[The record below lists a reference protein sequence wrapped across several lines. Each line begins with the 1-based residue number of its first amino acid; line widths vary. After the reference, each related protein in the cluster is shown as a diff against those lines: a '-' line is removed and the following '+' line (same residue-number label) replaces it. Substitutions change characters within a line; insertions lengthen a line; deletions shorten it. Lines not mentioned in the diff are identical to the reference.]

1 MRRKWFL
8 VLLLFLS
15 CSFFIFGETFPEK
28 GKTVNDFI
36 PKGWKILRT
45 VKGDLNNDKLEDTA
59 IVIEK
64 DDKKNIK
71 KNDSLGPEYLN
82 LNPRVL
88 LVVFKQKDGTYVL
101 AVKNDKGFIQSE
113 GDEENP
119 TLMDTLDEISIKN
132 NILKIDFNYVL
143 SAGSWAA
150 SHTVYTFRFQNNR
163 FELIGLDNN
172 SYMRN
177 SGEKEE
183 FSLNFSTSKVKITAG
198 GNISDKNLDKQKQQ
212 WKNVNI
218 KKRYILNEMSNGTID
233 EIVNYVY

>member
-36 PKGWKILRT
+36 PKGWKVLLTAR
-45 VKGDLNNDKLEDTA
+45 GDLNNDKLEDTA
-59 IVIEK
+59 VVIEK

-82 LNPRVL
+82 LNPRAL
-88 LVVFKQKDGTYVL
+88 LVVFRQKDGTYIL
-101 AVKNDKGFIQSE
+101 TGKNDKGFIQSE

-132 NILKIDFNYVL
+132 NILKINFNYIL

-183 FSLNFSTSKVKITAG
+183 FSLNFSTSKVKITTG

>member
-183 FSLNFSTSKVKITAG
+183 FSLNFSTSKVKITTG

>member
-36 PKGWKILRT
+36 PKGWKVLLTAR
-45 VKGDLNNDKLEDTA
+45 GDLNNDKLEDTA

-183 FSLNFSTSKVKITAG
+183 FSLNFSTSKVKITTG
-198 GNISDKNLDKQKQQ
+198 GNISDKNSDKQKQQ

>member
-36 PKGWKILRT
+36 PKGWKVLLTAR
-45 VKGDLNNDKLEDTA
+45 GDLNNDKLEDTA

-82 LNPRVL
+82 LNPRAL
-88 LVVFKQKDGTYVL
+88 LVVFRQKDGTYIL
-101 AVKNDKGFIQSE
+101 TGKNDKGFIQSE

-132 NILKIDFNYVL
+132 NILKINFNYIL

-183 FSLNFSTSKVKITAG
+183 FSLNFSTSKVKITTG

>member
-1 MRRKWFL
+1 MKRKLFIIL
-8 VLLLFLS
+8 SLFLS

-64 DDKKNIK
+64 D
-71 KNDSLGPEYLN
+71 
-82 LNPRVL
+82 
-88 LVVFKQKDGTYVL
+88 GTYVL
-101 AVKNDKGFIQSE
+101 TGKNDKGFIQSE

-132 NILKIDFNYVL
+132 NILKINFNYVL

-150 SHTVYTFRFQNNR
+150 SRTVYTIRFQNNR
-163 FELIGLDNN
+163 FELIGFDNN

-183 FSLNFSTSKVKITAG
+183 FSVNFSTNKVKITTD
-198 GNISDKNLDKQKQQ
+198 GNISDKNSDKQKEE
-212 WKNVNI
+212 WKKVNI
-218 KKRYILNEMSNGTID
+218 KKKYVLNEMTDGTMD
-233 EIVNYVY
+233 EIVSYVY

>member
-1 MRRKWFL
+1 MKRKLFIIL
-8 VLLLFLS
+8 SLFLS

-64 DDKKNIK
+64 D
-71 KNDSLGPEYLN
+71 
-82 LNPRVL
+82 
-88 LVVFKQKDGTYVL
+88 GTYVL
-101 AVKNDKGFIQSE
+101 TGKNDKGFIQSE

-132 NILKIDFNYVL
+132 NILKINFNYVL

-150 SHTVYTFRFQNNR
+150 SRTVYTFRFQNNR
-163 FELIGLDNN
+163 FELIGFDNN

-183 FSLNFSTSKVKITAG
+183 FSVNFSTNKVKITTD
-198 GNISDKNLDKQKQQ
+198 GNISDKNSDKQKEE
-212 WKNVNI
+212 WKKVNI
-218 KKRYILNEMSNGTID
+218 KKKYVLNEMTNGTMD
-233 EIVNYVY
+233 EIVSYVY

>member
-36 PKGWKILRT
+36 PKGWKVLLTAR
-45 VKGDLNNDKLEDTA
+45 GDLNNDKLEDTA

-163 FELIGLDNN
+163 FELIGFDNN

>member
-36 PKGWKILRT
+36 PKGWKVLLTAR
-45 VKGDLNNDKLEDTA
+45 GDLNNDKLEDTA